1 MPGMSPTN
9 FKGPQSF
16 RYTCLSRCTG
26 ATIRSF
32 SWCDEVT
39 RHNTCISVV
48 VVKERARLQAL
59 QRRFR
64 VYDLKYSSTTV
75 ERSQEHASLYK
86 ILYNILGRQAT
97 RALFSNLTA
106 VTSTKIVGIS
116 HSKHTGMTSKGRL
129 CHHPK
134 PPRRNHPT
142 ETVAVSNSTHLSS
155 LSDFFFFLR

>member
-1 MPGMSPTN
+1 M
-9 FKGPQSF
+9 
-16 RYTCLSRCTG
+16 
-26 ATIRSF
+26 
-32 SWCDEVT
+32 
-39 RHNTCISVV
+39 
-48 VVKERARLQAL
+48 KERARLQAL

-64 VYDLKYSSTTV
+64 VYDLEYSSTTV

-155 LSDFFFFLR
+155 LSDFFFLFALISNPLVDCLCYTRRPRLTCMQRRQRGCCCLNVWAVSS